1 MALPSSG
8 VPLSMS
14 QINTELGR
22 SSTATIS
29 LDDAESG
36 VYGAINTGSTSY
48 PLDARPASIS
58 EWYGYNHTSAPPP
71 QGSTSFTIFNQGFA
85 SAAGGEDGACVFGMP
100 DDFTLYF
107 NIGLGPGSACPS
119 MSTMLF
125 EDSTGNQP
133 FNGQNMWWYS
143 DMCNAAYYITPEG
156 AIEGVASCVGK

>member
-48 PLDARPASIS
+48 PLDARPASIR
-58 EWYGYNHTSAPPP
+58 EWYGYNHTAAPPP
-71 QGSTSFTIFNQGFA
+71 QGSTSFTIFNQGFM
-85 SAAGGEDGACVFGMP
+85 SADGPEDGACIYGMP

-119 MSTMLF
+119 MSTQVF
-125 EDSTGNQP
+125 EDSAGNQP
-133 FNGQNMWWYS
+133 FDGQNMWWYS
-143 DMCNAAYYITPEG
+143 SLCNAAYYITPSG
-156 AIEGVASCVGK
+156 DIEGVMSCIGK